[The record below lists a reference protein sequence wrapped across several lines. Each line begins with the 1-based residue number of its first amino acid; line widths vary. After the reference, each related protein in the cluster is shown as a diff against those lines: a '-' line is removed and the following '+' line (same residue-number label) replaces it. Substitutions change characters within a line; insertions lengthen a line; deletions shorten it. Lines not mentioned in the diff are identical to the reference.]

1 MAMKAV
7 VGEEAL
13 SMEDHLYLS
22 FFERF
27 EGKFVSQGP
36 YQFARTIFRVFGPR
50 LVYSSCIPKELLQQ
64 PQEDFGYFFYAPSS

>member
-1 MAMKAV
+1 MGSDVMAMKAV

-36 YQFARTIFRVFGPR
+36 YQARTIFRVFGPR
-50 LVYSSCIPKELLQQ
+50 LVYSSSCIPQ
-64 PQEDFGYFFYAPSS
+64 GAS